1 METEEQVDLKQ
12 QPKKVIK
19 NKRKT
24 TPTFD
29 FDIPNEY
36 LYTLIGIIVIII
48 IIINYCYFSAKRA
61 KAIAEIEKAKYMRG
75 IEDTLLF
82 DYNTLLRNKV
92 ELEEYCNYSNPK
104 ALEKEEY
111 EKQITLANVSLLS
124 NVFQM
129 YVYRNEDFVSKE
141 ILTMESWESD
151 ETNNLLT
158 SLLYFSSLNNLK
170 PHEIY
175 FLDIGSGIGWYSY
188 FIAKYGYNVMS
199 FEPSDL
205 NNYIL
210 RKTFC
215 LNKELNITFIKKGV
229 YNIDKICDLY
239 TNKKNRGDGF
249 VFCDS
254 KTKIPSYLTKKE
266 EVSIIKL
273 ENYIPYLAKN
283 NLGLIRIDVDGAE
296 GKVIEGSIRLMS
308 EYHVPFI
315 YLKFN
320 PEALKLHGTDP
331 ITFLNIFNK
340 YGYLFPSYNFFDEVY
355 LSPDEV
361 IKKTNGTYNLYI
373 VHHTINKK
381 YNPPTQL

>member
-1 METEEQVDLKQ
+1 MEAEEQVDLKQ
-12 QPKKVIK
+12 PPKKVIK
-19 NKRKT
+19 NRRKT
-24 TPTFD
+24 TPTYD

-36 LYTLIGIIVIII
+36 LYALIGIIVIII
-48 IIINYCYFSAKRA
+48 IIINYCFFSAKRA
-61 KAIAEIEKAKYMRG
+61 KAIAEIEKAKYVRG

-92 ELEEYCNYSNPK
+92 ELEEYCNYSDPK

-111 EKQITLANVSLLS
+111 ENQITLANVSLLS

-170 PHEIY
+170 PHDIY

-188 FIAKYGYNVMS
+188 SIAKYGYNVMS

-215 LNKELNITFIKKGV
+215 INKGLNMTFIKKGI
-229 YNIDKICDLY
+229 YNIDKRCDLY

-254 KTKIPSYLTKKE
+254 KTKIPSYLTKTE

-273 ENYIPYLAKN
+273 ENYIPYLTKN

-296 GKVIEGSIRLMS
+296 EKVIEGSIQLMS

-331 ITFLNIFNK
+331 KAFLKMFNR
-340 YGYLFPSYNFFDEVY
+340 YGYLFPSYNFFDDVY
-355 LSPDEV
+355 LSPEEV

-373 VHHTINKK
+373 VHHRISKK
-381 YNPPTQL
+381 YHRLSQL

>member
-111 EKQITLANVSLLS
+111 EKQIALANVSLLS

-141 ILTMESWESD
+141 ILTMENWESD

-170 PHEIY
+170 PHDIY

-331 ITFLNIFNK
+331 KSFLNIFNK
-340 YGYLFPSYNFFDEVY
+340 YGYLFPSYNFFDDVY

>member
-1 METEEQVDLKQ
+1 MEKEEQADLKQ
-12 QPKKVIK
+12 QQKNVIK
-19 NKRKT
+19 SRRKT

-29 FDIPNEY
+29 FDIPEEY
-36 LYTLIGIIVIII
+36 LNTLIVIIVIII
-48 IIINYCYFSAKRA
+48 IISNFFYFSAKRA
-61 KAIAEIEKAKYMRG
+61 KAIAEIESIKYIRG

-92 ELEEYCNYSNPK
+92 ELEEYCNYSYPK
-104 ALEKEEY
+104 VLEKEEY
-111 EKQITLANVSLLS
+111 ENQITLANVSLLS
-124 NVFQM
+124 NKFQM
-129 YVYRNEDFVSKE
+129 YVYRNEDFVSQE
-141 ILTMESWESD
+141 ILKMESWESD
-151 ETNNLLT
+151 ETKNLLN
-158 SLLYFSSLNNLK
+158 SLLHYSSLNNLK

-175 FLDIGSGIGWYSY
+175 FLDIGSGIGWHSY
-188 FIAKYGYNVMS
+188 FIAKNGYNVMS

-229 YNIDKICDLY
+229 YNIDKRCDLY
-239 TNKKNRGDGF
+239 TNKKNRGDGY

-254 KTKIPSYLTKKE
+254 KTKVPSYLTKTE

-283 NLGLIRIDVDGAE
+283 HLGLIRIDVDGAE

-331 ITFLNIFNK
+331 KSFLNIFNK